1 MEQDPRVKPEGDESK
16 NSQSDPVIRVEHLIF
31 EYPGTRALDDV
42 TFEIAPRTITAL
54 IGPNGAGKTTLL
66 RCIAALDTPF
76 AGSVTVAGL
85 NVEDEPRECHRRLGF
100 LGDFYGLYDELS
112 VRRCLAHKAAA
123 HAVPRGDIEASVAR
137 AAERVQIADL
147 IDRKAGALSRGQRQR
162 LAIAQAIVHKPEVLL
177 LDEPASGLD
186 PEARWSLSS
195 LLTALR
201 DDGMMLVVSSHI
213 LAELEDYSTD
223 VLILRDGKVV
233 EHRALAGTGSGA
245 GTVAIRIELV
255 ERDTKA
261 LARALESFDGVVE
274 AAIHGLSATVTL
286 RGDRG
291 AQHRLLRHLI
301 EAGLAVSAFAEDR
314 SRVEDVY
321 LARMRGEAP
330 APEAAK

>member
-213 LAELEDYSTD
+213 LAELEDYSTH
-223 VLILRDGKVV
+223 LLAIRDGRIVDL
-233 EHRALAGTGSGA
+233 RALQQVETGEVPLPMQLRLTTPDRRIGTLLATIAGVSDIAVDTQLVHFSLA
-245 GTVAIRIELV
+245 G
-255 ERDTKA
+255 
-261 LARALESFDGVVE
+261 GVQ
-274 AAIHGLSATVTL
+274 
-286 RGDRG
+286 
-291 AQHRLLRHLI
+291 AQHALLKRLI
-301 EAGLAVSAFAEDR
+301 DEGLPVAEFAAVQSTLQD
-314 SRVEDVY
+314 SY
-321 LARMRGEAP
+321 LALMRKQ
-330 APEAAK
+330 AAS

>member
-1 MEQDPRVKPEGDESK
+1 
-16 NSQSDPVIRVEHLIF
+16 VIRVDHLVF

-42 TFEIAPRTITAL
+42 SFEVPPRTITAL

-85 NVEDEPRECHRRLGF
+85 NVEEAPRECHRRLGF
-100 LGDFYGLYDELS
+100 LGDFYGLYDDLS
-112 VRRCLAHKAAA
+112 VRRCLAYKAAA
-123 HAVPRGDIEASVAR
+123 HAVARKEIDERVVR
-137 AAERVQIADL
+137 AAERLQIADL
-147 IDRKAGALSRGQRQR
+147 LDRKAGTLSRGQRQR
-162 LAIAQAIVHKPEVLL
+162 LAIAQAIVHGPEVLL

-195 LLTALR
+195 LLTGLR
-201 DDGMMLVVSSHI
+201 DDGMTLIVSSHI

-223 VLILRDGKVV
+223 VLILRDGRVV
-233 EHRALAGTGSGA
+233 EHRALAGANAGA
-245 GTVAIRIELV
+245 DTVAIRLELV

-274 AAIHGLSATVTL
+274 AEIHGLSATITL
-286 RGDRG
+286 KRDRA
-291 AQHRLLRHLI
+291 AQSRLLRHLI
-301 EAGLAVSAFAEDR
+301 DAGLAVSAFSEDR

-321 LARMRGEAP
+321 LARMRGA
-330 APEAAK
+330 AATPENVE

>member
-1 MEQDPRVKPEGDESK
+1 
-16 NSQSDPVIRVEHLIF
+16 VIRVEHLVF

-42 TFEIAPRTITAL
+42 SFEVAPRTITAL

-66 RCIAALDTPF
+66 RCIAALDAPL

-85 NVEDEPRECHRRLGF
+85 NVEEAPRECHRRLGF
-100 LGDFYGLYDELS
+100 LADFYGLYDELS
-112 VRRCLAHKAAA
+112 ARRCLAYKAAS
-123 HAVPRGDIEASVAR
+123 HAVPRGDIDESVGR

-147 IDRKAGALSRGQRQR
+147 LDRKAGQLSRGQRQR
-162 LAIAQAIVHKPEVLL
+162 LAIAQAIVHRPEVLL

-195 LLTALR
+195 LLTGLR
-201 DDGMMLVVSSHI
+201 EDGMTLIVSSHI

-223 VLILRDGKVV
+223 VLILRNGRVV
-233 EHRALAGTGSGA
+233 EHRALAGAAAGA
-245 GTVAIRIELV
+245 DTTAIRIELV

-274 AAIHGLSATVTL
+274 AAIHGLAATVTVK
-286 RGDRG
+286 GDR
-291 AQHRLLRHLI
+291 ATQYRLLRHLLD
-301 EAGLAVSAFAEDR
+301 AGLQVSAFAEDR

-321 LARMRGEAP
+321 LARLRAEAP
-330 APEAAK
+330 APERAE